1 MKREGRGVEEFR
13 LLELGRVGRMMDK
26 NMSVA
31 CQASQASQALNKE
44 LIAAPKT
51 HNTNTPLADQL
62 YNKNDERESI
72 LLSCDQ
78 NNIQYSYYDKS

>member
-31 CQASQASQALNKE
+31 CQASQASQALN
-44 LIAAPKT
+44 
-51 HNTNTPLADQL
+51 
-62 YNKNDERESI
+62 
-72 LLSCDQ
+72 
-78 NNIQYSYYDKS
+78 